1 MYYEGI
7 GTIQNYNKAFYWMK
21 SAADSGFVFAY
32 DGLGDYYKMGIG
44 CEVNYDEATYWYK
57 KAIECGY
64 EVSKKK
70 LGI

>member
-1 MYYEGI
+1 
-7 GTIQNYNKAFYWMK
+7 MK
-21 SAADSGFVFAY
+21 SAADNGFVLAY

-57 KAIECGY
+57 KAIESGY